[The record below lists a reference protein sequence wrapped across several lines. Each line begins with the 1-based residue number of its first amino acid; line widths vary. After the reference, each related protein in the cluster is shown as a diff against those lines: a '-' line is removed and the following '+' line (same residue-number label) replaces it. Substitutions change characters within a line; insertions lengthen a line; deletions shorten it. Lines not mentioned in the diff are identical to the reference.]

1 MLAVSGVIILKPKLG
16 QTKGKLRTRSIQL
29 PALDLMAE
37 SGRRLK
43 RTLKVCSTPRI
54 EKNFCQP

>member
-29 PALDLMAE
+29 PARPKAE

-43 RTLKVCSTPRI
+43 RTLKVCSTVRI
-54 EKNFCQP
+54 EKNFSQP